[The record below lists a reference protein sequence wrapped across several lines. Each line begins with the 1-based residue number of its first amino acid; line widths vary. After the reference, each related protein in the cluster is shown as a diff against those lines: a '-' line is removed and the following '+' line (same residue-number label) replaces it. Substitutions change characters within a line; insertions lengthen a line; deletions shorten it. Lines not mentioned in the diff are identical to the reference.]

1 MQKLSLFQVLGLNN
15 IYPKDN
21 EILVQKIIN
30 KGGVVLSEYNFG
42 TKPEKKNFPQRNRI
56 ISGLSDGVL
65 VVEAKEKSGSLITVD
80 FALEQGKEVYAIPG
94 NITSLNSVGTNKII
108 KEGAKVVT
116 NVNDICEDILIQC
129 YLIITC

>member
-1 MQKLSLFQVLGLNN
+1 MLFLELGLNN
-15 IYPKDN
+15 IYPKEN
-21 EILVQKIIN
+21 KILVQKIIN
-30 KGGVVLSEYNFG
+30 KGGAVLSEYNFG
-42 TKPEKKNFPQRNRI
+42 TRPEKKNFPQRNRI

-65 VVEAKEKSGSLITVD
+65 VVEAKEKSGSLITID

-116 NVNDICEDILIQC
+116 NVNDIFEDL
-129 YLIITC
+129 